1 MEGGILY
8 MQQEP
13 NFIRNIHIEMKS
25 KICQNVKNGD
35 IASSES
41 VLCFSA
47 CSTEDIFFLIYKHL
61 FWKETKERKGKKKTA
76 LKELIDFSDVF

>member
-1 MEGGILY
+1 

-25 KICQNVKNGD
+25 KICQNVKNSD

-41 VLCFSA
+41 VLSFSA
-47 CSTEDIFFLIYKHL
+47 CSIEDMYLFFN
-61 FWKETKERKGKKKTA
+61 
-76 LKELIDFSDVF
+76 

>member
-13 NFIRNIHIEMKS
+13 SFIRNIHIEMKS

-47 CSTEDIFFLIYKHL
+47 CSIEDIFFFNL
-61 FWKETKERKGKKKTA
+61 
-76 LKELIDFSDVF
+76 